1 MFYKGKQ
8 VDDKTDIGGWPSV
21 RAFGLWKLSFKK
33 AVAAASRRSKVA
45 FTWITEVELA
55 EDLADSGDFE
65 ELEAKL
71 SKYHSKILAG
81 EFKKGRPGQR
91 N

>member
-1 MFYKGKQ
+1 MLLVFE
-8 VDDKTDIGGWPSV
+8 VV
-21 RAFGLWKLSFKK
+21 EVF
-33 AVAAASRRSKVA
+33 
-45 FTWITEVELA
+45 EVELA